1 MIAFDNNQIVDI
13 PKDFDK
19 AWHSGLF
26 FKLEAYGVEGQLL
39 ALLRDYLHNRKQR
52 VVLNVQMSYWRKVN
66 SGVPQGSVIGAPLFL
81 IFINDLPDGIT
92 SISKIVDDMLPFSQ
106 KFMT

>member
-1 MIAFDNNQIVDI
+1 
-13 PKDFDK
+13 
-19 AWHSGLF
+19 
-26 FKLEAYGVEGQLL
+26 
-39 ALLRDYLHNRKQR
+39 
-52 VVLNVQMSYWRKVN
+52 MSYWRKVN